1 MPDFNPAPHER
12 IIIGGLTYR
21 VMPHPAVPSF
31 AFGQEGRKAFV
42 YQLSG
47 GPDGGL
53 YALKKFKQAFRLA
66 ELVEICDQLAR
77 FAPWQGLEVAN
88 RTCLHRPDHG
98 DVLDQYPDLE
108 FAVLMPWIGGTTWYD
123 MVIGMTPLSKLEAL
137 TFAKATA
144 QVLAA
149 MEEAGLAHCDVSASN
164 VIINP
169 AANPVRAHLIDI
181 EDLYAPGFTPPAALP
196 AGTDGYAHKTAGN
209 GLWGPEADRFAGAV
223 LIAEM
228 AAWHDPRI
236 RQEAED
242 EHYFSA
248 EEMQQDSPRYR
259 LMRSV
264 LYDLDPHL
272 ADLFDRAWFSETLAT
287 CPRLAEWQE
296 VINAVHHRV
305 EVAGVVAGWKPLI
318 VPGVEMPE
326 PAPGS
331 VAQPEAPSQPTAPAP
346 PREEA
351 PPAPQVVTRPTPSTP
366 VIQPT
371 LPPAPPPSVPTAPL
385 RIQPSQQAGGP
396 VREWRPLIVP
406 PPTAVPNPALE
417 RIPIWT
423 PPTEP
428 PAPSAT
434 EAAPPME
441 EPPAPE
447 EQAATAAPS
456 ARGLLK
462 PILDL
467 SHVDERNRPHLVLLK
482 ESPGATHYL
491 LQEDSD
497 PAFPAPKEYRIKAGE
512 TRWSPGLLWRR
523 SGRLYYRVRAEAG
536 EMAGPWSET
545 LTVRLG
551 KA

>member
-12 IIIGGLTYR
+12 IVIGGLTYH

-31 AFGQEGRKAFV
+31 SFGQEGRKAFV

-66 ELVEICDQLAR
+66 ELVAICDQLAR
-77 FAPWQGLEVAN
+77 FAQWQGLEVAN
-88 RTCLHRPDHG
+88 RTCLHRPDHS

-149 MEEAGLAHCDVSASN
+149 IEEAGLAHCDVSASN
-164 VIINP
+164 IIIN
-169 AANPVRAHLIDI
+169 AGANPVRAHLIDI

-196 AGTDGYAHKTAGN
+196 AGTDGYAHKTAGD

-236 RQEAED
+236 RKEAED

-264 LYDLDPHL
+264 LHDLAPRL
-272 ADLFDRAWFSETLAT
+272 AELFDRAWFSETLSD

-296 VINAVHHRV
+296 VVNGVHHSV
-305 EVAGVVAGWKPLI
+305 KVAGVVAEWKPLG
-318 VPGVEMPE
+318 VPGI
-326 PAPGS
+326 PAPEDAPRPITPPQMPPPPPTPKQ
-331 VAQPEAPSQPTAPAP
+331 AQ
-346 PREEA
+346 EEA
-351 PPAPQVVTRPTPSTP
+351 MPAPQVVTRPTPSTP

-371 LPPAPPPSVPTAPL
+371 LPPAPPPSVPTMPL
-385 RIQPSQQAGGP
+385 RIQPPQQAGGP

-406 PPTAVPNPALE
+406 QSASAASVAPE

-423 PPTEP
+423 PPAEP
-428 PAPSAT
+428 AIPPTPEGDAAAAEKDAAVAVPAV
-434 EAAPPME
+434 
-441 EPPAPE
+441 
-447 EQAATAAPS
+447 
-456 ARGLLK
+456 RGLSK

-467 SHVDERNRPHLVLLK
+467 SHVDERNRPHLVWS
-482 ESPGATHYL
+482 ESPGATHYIV
-491 LQEDSD
+491 QEDSD
-497 PAFPAPKEYRIKAGE
+497 AAFPSPKEYRVKAGE

-523 SGRLYYRVRAEAG
+523 WGRLYYRVRAEAG
-536 EMAGPWSET
+536 DTVGPWSDT
-545 LTVRLG
+545 LAVRLG
-551 KA
+551 REG

>member
-1 MPDFNPAPHER
+1 MEKEDMPDFNPAPHER
-12 IIIGGLTYR
+12 IVIGRLTYH

-66 ELVEICDQLAR
+66 ELVGICDQLAR
-77 FAPWQGLEVAN
+77 FAQWQGLEVAN

-108 FAVLMPWIGGTTWYD
+108 FAVLMPWISGTTWYD
-123 MVIGMTPLSKLEAL
+123 MVIGMTPLTKLEAL

-149 MEEAGLAHCDVSASN
+149 IEEAGLAHCDVSASN

-169 AANPVRAHLIDI
+169 NANPVRAHLIDI

-223 LIAEM
+223 LMAEM

-236 RQEAED
+236 RKEAED
-242 EHYFSA
+242 EHYFSPQ
-248 EEMQQDSPRYR
+248 EMQQDSPRYR

-264 LYDLDPHL
+264 LNDLDPRL
-272 ADLFDRAWFSETLAT
+272 ADLFDRAWFSETLAE

-296 VINAVHHRV
+296 VINAVHHRI
-305 EVAGVVAGWKPLI
+305 EVAGVVVEWKPLS
-318 VPGVEMPE
+318 VPGVE
-326 PAPGS
+326 
-331 VAQPEAPSQPTAPAP
+331 VPEAAPRPIAPQEAP
-346 PREEA
+346 PQPSAPVPVPQEM
-351 PPAPQVVTRPTPSTP
+351 PPAPQVVTRPAPSTP

-371 LPPAPPPSVPTAPL
+371 LPPAPPPSVPPAPL
-385 RIQPSQQAGGP
+385 HIQPPQQAGGP

-406 PPTAVPNPALE
+406 PSAPVESPVLE

-423 PPTEP
+423 PPAEP
-428 PAPSAT
+428 PTPSPAEDAPPV
-434 EAAPPME
+434 EEGAAP
-441 EPPAPE
+441 
-447 EQAATAAPS
+447 AAPS
-456 ARGLLK
+456 ARGLRGPKLR
-462 PILDL
+462 L
-467 SHVDERNRPHLVLLK
+467 SHVDERNRPHL
-482 ESPGATHYL
+482 EWTGSPGATHYL

-497 PAFPAPKEYRIKAGE
+497 PNFPAPKEYRIKAGE

-523 SGRLYYRVRAEAG
+523 SGRLHYRVRAEAG
-536 EMAGPWSET
+536 NTAGPWSET
-545 LTVRLG
+545 LDVWLG